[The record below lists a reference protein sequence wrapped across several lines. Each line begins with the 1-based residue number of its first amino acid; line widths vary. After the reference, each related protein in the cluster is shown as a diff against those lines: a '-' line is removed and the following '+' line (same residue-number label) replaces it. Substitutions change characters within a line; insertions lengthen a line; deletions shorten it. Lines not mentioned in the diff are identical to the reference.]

1 MSPQSQPASEL
12 SPVQAFK
19 AFLSSRPVVKEILFK
34 MTIFQE
40 KPTRMERP
48 GCIATIEH
56 VVVMEKQSDGTYVK
70 VSESPER
77 DEMDVLC
84 HGAWQKDQF
93 FSRWL
98 RNESEIAKLMVWE
111 FGAPPKPFGGRV
123 GNRVF
128 LVNAGIIQNGDLL
141 DKGNSATRGALAM
154 EDPLNTVLNFGVW
167 GTKLNSFQWNGNFF
181 QTELGY
187 DIDEAYSGP
196 CFERKFDPSGKLIS
210 EREVSREELKAAQ
223 PPIAGELVVE
233 NGYPK
238 ELRISPRGIVCE
250 YEYVQGGS
258 LGNGIPNKI
267 TVIGPYGEVLNRY
280 EIIKIS
286 TQTEELPAS
295 YFAPE
300 RFFDP
305 AFIVQARVG
314 QDGRILF
321 DDPVMKQAYKEA
333 QRQYLKSL
341 SGRDAASD

>member
-1 MSPQSQPASEL
+1 MSSPLLPESEL
-12 SPVQAFK
+12 SPVQAYK
-19 AFLSSRPVVKEILFK
+19 AFLSSRPVVKQILFK
-34 MTIFQE
+34 TRIFQE
-40 KPTRMERP
+40 KLKRVERP

-70 VSESPER
+70 VSESPQRE
-77 DEMDVLC
+77 EMDVLC
-84 HGAWQKDQF
+84 HGAWQKDHF
-93 FSRWL
+93 FCRWL
-98 RNESEIAKLMVWE
+98 RDESEIAKLMVWA

-141 DKGNSATRGALAM
+141 DKGNSVARGALAM

-167 GTKLNSFQWNGNFF
+167 GTKLNSFHWNGNFF

-196 CFERKFDPSGKLIS
+196 CFERKFDHSGKLIS
-210 EREVSREELKAAQ
+210 EREVSREELKAEQ

-233 NGYPK
+233 NGYPAK
-238 ELRISPRGIVCE
+238 LLISPRGIVCE
-250 YEYVQGGS
+250 YEYGKGDC

-286 TQTEELPAS
+286 TQTEELPPS

-305 AFIVQARVG
+305 GFIVQARVG

-321 DDPVMKQAYKEA
+321 DDPVIKKAYMEA

-341 SGRDAASD
+341 SGKEAASD